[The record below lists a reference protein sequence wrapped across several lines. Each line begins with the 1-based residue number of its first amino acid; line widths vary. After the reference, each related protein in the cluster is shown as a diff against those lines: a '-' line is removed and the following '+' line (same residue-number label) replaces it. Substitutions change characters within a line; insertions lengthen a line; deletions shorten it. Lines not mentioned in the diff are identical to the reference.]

1 MWRGRASHEQTNLSF
16 GLASYHA
23 TPSPETRPR
32 KIRSVGKAAI
42 PVAGG
47 ADPGRGAERFSERH
61 FGGEPAANQGVRIRR
76 LKDVAERPIMET
88 GAGVPGYSG
97 GLAAAWLFR
106 IRRLRNIGARA
117 TSGGAGVRIRIK
129 AFVSGA

>member
-1 MWRGRASHEQTNLSF
+1 LEGNW
-16 GLASYHA
+16 
-23 TPSPETRPR
+23 
-32 KIRSVGKAAI
+32 IRISGFVGI
-42 PVAGG
+42 V
-47 ADPGRGAERFSERH
+47 
-61 FGGEPAANQGVRIRR
+61 
-76 LKDVAERPIMET
+76 LKNVAERPIMET

-117 TSGGAGVRIRIK
+117 TSGEAGVRIRIK